1 MNTTSSITFY
11 CRKSKADKRGNAPI
25 EVSVTIGGERI
36 ISTLPR
42 RCKPRDFQRN
52 MDSRANNPIK
62 EYTSVIARK
71 IESLQLKC
79 LIEGRMFNKEVLRTN
94 IQYGFC
100 ENRDSMGTLFSMF
113 LASQMKKVN
122 AGTSTLRN
130 YRKYEIVRDLFFE
143 NSDIKEETLVVSVRQ
158 I

>member
-1 MNTTSSITFY
+1 
-11 CRKSKADKRGNAPI
+11 
-25 EVSVTIGGERI
+25 
-36 ISTLPR
+36 
-42 RCKPRDFQRN
+42 